1 MQVDIQT
8 SVSTLWMCAW
18 WYYKPYLHRYQEHN
32 IHLIANIY
40 IWRDEDILKEKMG
53 NYAKFDFCIILKGLL
68 KSYKIHIENEYTEHL
83 FIIF

>member
-1 MQVDIQT
+1 
-8 SVSTLWMCAW
+8 
-18 WYYKPYLHRYQEHN
+18 
-32 IHLIANIY
+32 
-40 IWRDEDILKEKMG
+40 MG